1 MGRVYVAS
9 SPVIGTNTNDT
20 VLEMLVDSGST
31 GHYLDMLIPR
41 LQNQMKHYQEL
52 EETHKDRRCWTSYSA
67 RHWHGHDQRHRHR

>member
-31 GHYLDMLIPR
+31 GHYLDLSLI
-41 LQNQMKHYQEL
+41 HI
-52 EETHKDRRCWTSYSA
+52 
-67 RHWHGHDQRHRHR
+67 